1 MPLCYN
7 GSMKIPSIDSSV
19 EVTTKYRNTYIF
31 SNEEFM
37 YYTTRGRVIPN
48 ARWIDG
54 ESFSVQTNNPKNP
67 VSIISTKN
75 VHKMVVLSGNTIP
88 IRKFQ
93 VKGSKGKYMI
103 IKNNNHYS
111 CECIGFKYTS
121 KCKHITAVIKSL
133 TKSTA

>member
-1 MPLCYN
+1 MFNDLNVYFH
-7 GSMKIPSIDSSV
+7 D
-19 EVTTKYRNTYIF
+19 F
-31 SNEEFM
+31 SKFRRHP
-37 YYTTRGRVIPN
+37 Y
-48 ARWIDG
+48 
-54 ESFSVQTNNPKNP
+54 KNP

-75 VHKMVVLSGNTIP
+75 VHKMVVLSGNIIP
-88 IRKFQ
+88 IRKFE